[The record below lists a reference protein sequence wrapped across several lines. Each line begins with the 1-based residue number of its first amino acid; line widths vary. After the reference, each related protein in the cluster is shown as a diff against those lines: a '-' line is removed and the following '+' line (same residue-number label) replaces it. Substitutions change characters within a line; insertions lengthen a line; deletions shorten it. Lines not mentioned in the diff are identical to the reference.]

1 MSTPFDLFL
10 FSTNPPAVCEAVA
23 AGVAGVVV
31 DWEQAGKAHRQR
43 DADTEIN
50 TQTVDD
56 LRAVRAA
63 TTARVLCRINP
74 IGATSRREIAD
85 AVAAGADEILLP
97 MVRTVEEV
105 RVALDLT
112 RDRCGVGILVET
124 VAAVDRADAL
134 SRLPLSRVYVGL
146 NDLTIDRGGRC
157 IFSSV
162 LDGTVERVREK
173 FAVPFGFAGMTMVH
187 RGFPVPCRLLI
198 AEMARL
204 GCDFTFLRRS
214 FHRDIQGHVPGRE
227 VPKMLW
233 ALSAARRR
241 SNDDVE
247 RDRRELHGTIRRA
260 MLAHDEPVPLA
271 P

>member
-1 MSTPFDLFL
+1 MSTRFDLFL
-10 FSTNPPAVCEAVA
+10 FSTNPVAVCEAVA
-23 AGVAGVVV
+23 AGVAGVVI
-31 DWEQAGKAHRQR
+31 DWEQSGKAHRQR
-43 DADTEIN
+43 AADTEIN
-50 TQTVDD
+50 AQTLDD
-56 LRAVRAA
+56 LRAIRAA
-63 TTARVLCRINP
+63 TTARILCRINA
-74 IGATSRREIAD
+74 IGATSRREIDD
-85 AVAAGADEILLP
+85 AVAAGVDEILLP

-124 VAAVDRADAL
+124 VAAVDRAEAL
-134 SRLPLSRVYVGL
+134 AALPLSRVYVGL

-157 IFSSV
+157 IFSAV

-173 FAVPFGFAGMTMVH
+173 FSVPFGFAGMTMVH

-214 FHRDIQGHVPGRE
+214 FHRDIQGHVPARE
-227 VPKMLW
+227 VPDMLW
-233 ALSAARRR
+233 AVSAAKRR
-241 SNDDVE
+241 SQDDIE
-247 RDRRELHGTIRRA
+247 RDRCELHGAIRQV
-260 MLAHDEPVPLA
+260 MLEHHEPLPVA

>member
-1 MSTPFDLFL
+1 MSTRFELFL
-10 FSTNPPAVCEAVA
+10 FSTSPPAVCEAVA
-23 AGVAGVVV
+23 AGVSGVVI
-31 DWEQAGKAHRQR
+31 DWEQNGKAHRQR

-50 TQTVDD
+50 TQTVED
-56 LRAVRAA
+56 LKAVRAA

-74 IGATSRREIAD
+74 IGATSGREIDD

-105 RVALDLT
+105 RLALDLA

-124 VAAVDRADAL
+124 VAAVDRAEAL
-134 SRLPLSRVYVGL
+134 AGLPLSRVYVGL

-157 IFSSV
+157 IFSAV
-162 LDGTVERVREK
+162 LDGTVERIREK

-187 RGFPVPCRLLI
+187 RGFPLPCRLLI

-227 VPKMLW
+227 VPNMLW
-233 ALSAARRR
+233 AVAAATRR
-241 SNDDVE
+241 SQDDIE
-247 RDRRELHGTIRRA
+247 RDRCELHGAIRQA
-260 MLAHDEPVPLA
+260 MMEDHEPLPAA